1 MVDYR
6 ERFHFTNEFG
16 EFTVEAH
23 TEEHP
28 SDYGNGALLVLD
40 VESDFPCERRMLFD
54 VRYEEGD
61 MPSIARRA
69 LKERFGVDL

>member
-6 ERFHFTNEFG
+6 EMFEFENDCG
-16 EFTVEAH
+16 KFRVHAH
-23 TEEHP
+23 AEEHP
-28 SDYGNGALLVLD
+28 SDYGNGTLLVLD

-69 LKERFGVDL
+69 LRERFGVDL